1 MGVIHK
7 STMYIRRIEVNWVV
21 MSMAQKIC
29 KIFYPLLDTSRHDAA
44 SPPRNRRRGGI
55 SCNGKS
61 GCRRQN
67 PLPWFIKLVCGRTG
81 GIFTADKHNPGSGAE

>member
-29 KIFYPLLDTSRHDAA
+29 KIFYPLLDTSRPYD
-44 SPPRNRRRGGI
+44 PP
-55 SCNGKS
+55 
-61 GCRRQN
+61 
-67 PLPWFIKLVCGRTG
+67 P
-81 GIFTADKHNPGSGAE
+81 FTAGK